1 MMIKKLIAW
10 LKSLYVSGEDQ
21 TVAATAPA
29 TESTA
34 AEVDDSVNDFD
45 SAFEFVA
52 KGIELLG
59 EDAKDELIALAK
71 KYV

>member
-10 LKSLYVSGEDQ
+10 LKSLYVSKEDQ
-21 TVAATAPA
+21 TVAATTPAA
-29 TESTA
+29 TETPVA
-34 AEVDDSVNDFD
+34 DDSVNDFD